1 MPPRKHLQRPHKAHY
16 NRYTTTSSGR
26 IRKTRIPLLL
36 SQGTNDTSAES
47 AIANATPEPE
57 HAECLEN
64 DTVTASTSATV
75 TASTS
80 ATEPAVMAPG
90 HDHVNTYYTRKSKEV
105 GKWTAV
111 RDKLLHGYTELQV
124 PEEGTVTCC
133 TCQQNTKH
141 IVRCLDCGPALQWCE
156 SCAYADHQLRPYH
169 TMEQWM
175 VSIAWTKITIGNKL
189 NNTN

>member
-1 MPPRKHLQRPHKAHY
+1 MFFSVFRMPPRKHLQRPNKAHY

-26 IRKTRIPLLL
+26 SRKRRIPLLL
-36 SQGTNDTSAES
+36 SQGRNDTSAEI
-47 AIANATPEPE
+47 AIANTIPVPE

-80 ATEPAVMAPG
+80 ATEPAVIAPD
-90 HDHVNTYYTRKSKEV
+90 HDHVNACYTRKSKEV

-111 RDKLLHGYTELQV
+111 RDKLLHSCTKLQV

-133 TCQQNTKH
+133 TCQQSTQH
-141 IVRCLDCGPALQWCE
+141 IVRCLNCGPALQWCE
-156 SCAYADHQLRPYH
+156 SCAHADHQLRPCH
-169 TMEQWM
+169 IMEQWT
-175 VSIAWTKITIGNKL
+175 VSIA
-189 NNTN
+189 